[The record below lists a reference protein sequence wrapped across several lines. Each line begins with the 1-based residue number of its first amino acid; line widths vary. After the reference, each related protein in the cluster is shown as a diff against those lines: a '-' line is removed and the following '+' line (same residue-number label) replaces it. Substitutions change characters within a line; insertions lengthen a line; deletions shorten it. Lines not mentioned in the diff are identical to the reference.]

1 MSFHVRVIC
10 FASGTGEY
18 TDGLLRRAPALL
30 QYYNV
35 YVSRDV
41 GTESKLFPMVE
52 ARDASPPPLRE
63 APRHMSPATLGT
75 TTER

>member
-1 MSFHVRVIC
+1 MSISFQVRVIC

-18 TDGLLRRAPALL
+18 TDGLLRTLL

-41 GTESKLFPMVE
+41 GTESKVSPVVE
-52 ARDASPPPLRE
+52 ARDASPPPLGE